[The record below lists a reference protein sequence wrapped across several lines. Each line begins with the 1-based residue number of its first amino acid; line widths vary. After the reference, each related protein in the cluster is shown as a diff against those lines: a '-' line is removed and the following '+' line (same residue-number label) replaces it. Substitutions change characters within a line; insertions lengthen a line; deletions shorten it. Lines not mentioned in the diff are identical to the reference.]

1 MTSGRGGFTLIE
13 TLVALVILAIGL
25 FAMAATSAAVT
36 TTLTGSRN
44 ATIATQ
50 LSTQRMEVLRSTSRA
65 TTPPC
70 TAAGFSSSATGV
82 TSQGVTLTWTVPA
95 TGAVRQVRVISRY
108 PLGRGRIRTDTLQTM
123 IPCF

>member
-44 ATIATQ
+44 ATIASQ
-50 LSTQRMEVLRSTSRA
+50 LATLRMEALRAASRSTM
-65 TTPPC
+65 TPC
-70 TAAGFSSSATGV
+70 TAAGFSSSGAPV
-82 TSQGVTLTWTVPA
+82 TSQGVTMTWTVPGS
-95 TGAVRQVRVISRY
+95 GAMREVRVVSQY
-108 PLGRGRIRTDTLQTM
+108 PLGRGRTRTDTLRTL

>member
-1 MTSGRGGFTLIE
+1 MTSGRRGFTLIE

-50 LSTQRMEVLRSTSRA
+50 LATLRMEALRATSRSTLTPAPRAALPAPARRSRH
-65 TTPPC
+65 
-70 TAAGFSSSATGV
+70 
-82 TSQGVTLTWTVPA
+82 
-95 TGAVRQVRVISRY
+95 
-108 PLGRGRIRTDTLQTM
+108 RGLQ
-123 IPCF
+123 

>member
-1 MTSGRGGFTLIE
+1 MTSGRRGFTLIE

-50 LSTQRMEVLRSTSRA
+50 LATLRMEALRATSRSTL
-65 TTPPC
+65 TPC
-70 TAAGFSSSATGV
+70 TSGGFTSSGAPV
-82 TSQGVTLTWTVPA
+82 TSQGVTMTWTVPA
-95 TGAVRQVRVISRY
+95 TGAVREVQVVAQY
-108 PLGRGRIRTDTLQTM
+108 PLGRGRTRTDTLRTL